1 MDTSTLDALAAS
13 GWPLI
18 SSPPVPQVILENPS
32 TLELGL
38 IGIATLAAYWTIRRL
53 SSATP
58 GQAITSGEN
67 LGKAA
72 RKAA

>member
-18 SSPPVPQVILENPS
+18 SSPPVPPVVLENPS
-32 TLELGL
+32 TLELGM
-38 IGIATLAAYWTIRRL
+38 IGLGTLAAYWTICRL
-53 SSATP
+53 YPQRSQATTAP
-58 GQAITSGEN
+58 AKQVQPV
-67 LGKAA
+67 